1 MKTLISI
8 LLLSSVVFAPILV
21 AGTGSTTESQK
32 TAIADNLIR
41 GVNSENEGLRISS
54 AIVIK
59 QVIDN
64 NIVHP
69 DDFSSSLIPL
79 LKMLDNGTTAAE
91 RMTAALTLY
100 SLDNG
105 IGIYKLRGSARFDTS
120 KKVRTVSKN
129 LYYGYHAIH
138 NSTYFLDF

>member
-8 LLLSSVVFAPILV
+8 LLFSSLIFAPMLT
-21 AGTGSTTESQK
+21 AGSDPNSESHK
-32 TAIADNLIR
+32 TAIVENLTR
-41 GVNSENEGLRISS
+41 GVNSDNEGLRISS
-54 AIVIK
+54 ALVIK

-79 LKMLDNGTTAAE
+79 LKMLDKGTTTAE

-105 IGIYKLRGSARFDTS
+105 IGIYKLRGSARFDAS
-120 KKVRTVSKN
+120 KKVRTISKN
-129 LYYGYHAIH
+129 LYYGYHTIH